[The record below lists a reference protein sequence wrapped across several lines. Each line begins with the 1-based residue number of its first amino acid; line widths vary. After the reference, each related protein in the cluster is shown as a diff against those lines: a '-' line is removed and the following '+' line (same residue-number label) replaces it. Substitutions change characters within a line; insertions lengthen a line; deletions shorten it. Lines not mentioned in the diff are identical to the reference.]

1 MSPSTLPCLTL
12 QRRACQL
19 LVDSEFDMANAGDPL
34 TLTTPL
40 NKKAAVWKHFRFRK
54 HDYEGTADK
63 NIAICVICHADV
75 KYCSNTTNLRNHL
88 TRHHPEVLVS
98 TPPPTNRQRTF

>member
-1 MSPSTLPCLTL
+1 MSPSSLPCLTL

-19 LVDSEFDMANAGDPL
+19 LVDSEFDTVNAGDPS
-34 TLTTPL
+34 TLTPL
-40 NKKAAVWKHFRFRK
+40 NKKPTVWKHFRFHK

-75 KYCSNTTNLRNHL
+75 KYCSNTTNLQNHL
-88 TRHHPEVLVS
+88 IS
-98 TPPPTNRQRTF
+98 ASFNTPTDEQTTEHFECLN